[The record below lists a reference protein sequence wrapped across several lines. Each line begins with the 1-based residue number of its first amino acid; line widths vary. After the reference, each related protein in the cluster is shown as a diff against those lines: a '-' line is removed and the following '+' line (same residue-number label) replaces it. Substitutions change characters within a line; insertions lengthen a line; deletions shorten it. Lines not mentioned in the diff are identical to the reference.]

1 MFFRSDTGWQSS
13 DRKQWGAPHIFVLG
27 KSEKPFMEH
36 LSSALGLGES
46 GMSLGDSFALAPREM
61 SADLSWEP
69 AIVQ

>member
-1 MFFRSDTGWQSS
+1 M
-13 DRKQWGAPHIFVLG
+13 LG